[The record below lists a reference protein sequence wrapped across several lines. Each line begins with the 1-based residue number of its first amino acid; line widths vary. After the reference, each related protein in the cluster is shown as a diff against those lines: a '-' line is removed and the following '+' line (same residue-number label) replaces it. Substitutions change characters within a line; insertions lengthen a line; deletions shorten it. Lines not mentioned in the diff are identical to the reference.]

1 MLRRFRWAQGL
12 GQDARYA
19 MRQFRRAP
27 GYAVFTVLVLTLGIG
42 TVTAMFTIAYAVL
55 LKPLP
60 FEADR
65 QLFQPVAKTVHGDES
80 QSFSLSE
87 IKEWQ
92 RATNGT
98 AEVAFSRGGLSV
110 VDGQAG
116 AMLITNV
123 EASPNLFSLLGA
135 RPLLGRGFLPQELNT
150 DHPDVV
156 VLSYALWQQDFAGD
170 PQVLGKSLRIGGIP
184 HTVIAV
190 MPAEFMYPI
199 YENRPEA
206 WVPLEPSELTP
217 GNIDPYHYYEP
228 IARLRQGVPV
238 NEVETQLAQAH
249 SQFARPGESQIRLA
263 GLRDLLV
270 KGVRPALL
278 ALQVAVGVVWLI
290 ACSNVAGLLLARVSA
305 RRTEIAVRATL
316 GAGRRRI
323 LAQFLTESLLLSC
336 AGAAGG
342 LGLADTMLHTFRG
355 MLSKTLPLSGNIHL
369 NWTVWTA
376 LAALTGVTAL
386 AFGAFPALVASR
398 ADMDAGLKN
407 GGRAEPGDRSQNRAR
422 SVLLV
427 SQVAL
432 SIALL
437 IGAGLMIRTM
447 YALRHVPLGFRT
459 DHLVLTS
466 LTVPNDLYGD
476 RNVATAVWQ
485 PLLEEIL
492 RLPGVKAA
500 ALTTVLPIRHP
511 VEMQTIVYAT
521 EWTHED
527 VSATVRAA
535 TPGLMQVLGVRM
547 RSGRF
552 FSEEDTSTSLPVAVV
567 NQTFVNRYLGGGN
580 ASGKQ
585 IRFGRVPRAATI
597 VGVIEDVHQEGAAEP
612 SQPEL
617 YVCMTQ
623 IGTDHPVYKALLGKF
638 MEMAVRTELAPGGMV
653 PQLRQRIQ
661 QANPHL
667 AIGEPATMEEAV
679 EDSIG
684 AQKLVAEIIGVFG
697 ALVLVITIV
706 GLYGLL
712 SYLVRQRT
720 REIGIR
726 MALGADRKNVVGMVM
741 RQTAVLIGTGT
752 VCGVA
757 LALASDRL
765 LQRFL
770 FGVSATD
777 PWIIGLACLGLVACG
792 MVAALLPARRAA
804 TINPVVALR
813 AD

>member
-1 MLRRFRWAQGL
+1 MLPRFRWIRRL

-27 GYAVFTVLVLTLGIG
+27 GYAVFTVLVLALGIG

-60 FEADR
+60 FNADQ

-80 QSFSLSE
+80 QSFSYDE

-92 RATNGT
+92 RATSGT
-98 AEVAFSRGGLSV
+98 AEVAFTRGGLSV

-123 EASPNLFSLLGA
+123 EASPNLFSLLGV
-135 RPLLGRGFLPQELNT
+135 RPLLGRGFLPRELNA

-156 VLSYALWQQDFAGD
+156 VLSYALWRQDFAGD
-170 PQVLGKSLRIGGIP
+170 PQVLGKSLHIGGMRR
-184 HTVIAV
+184 TVIAV
-190 MPAEFMYPI
+190 MPAEFLYPLSD
-199 YENRPEA
+199 NRPEA

-217 GNIDPYHYYEP
+217 KNNDPYLYYEP
-228 IARLRQGVPV
+228 IARLKQGVPV
-238 NEVETQLAQAH
+238 KAAETQLARVH
-249 SQFARPGESQIRLA
+249 SQFAKPGESEIRLA
-263 GLRDLLV
+263 GLRDVLV
-270 KGVRPALL
+270 EGVRPALL
-278 ALQVAVGVVWLI
+278 ALEIAVGAVWLI

-305 RRTEIAVRATL
+305 RRTEIAVRAAL
-316 GAGRRRI
+316 GAGKRLI

-342 LGLADTMLHTFRG
+342 LGLAETMLHMSRI
-355 MLSKTLPLSGNIHL
+355 MLSKSLPLSGNIHL
-369 NWTVWTA
+369 NWAVWTA
-376 LAALTGVTAL
+376 LAALTGLTAL
-386 AFGAFPALVASR
+386 AFGAFPALVAAR
-398 ADMDAGLKN
+398 ADMNAGLKN
-407 GGRAEPGDRSQNRAR
+407 GGRAQPGARSQNRAR

-432 SIALL
+432 SMTLL
-437 IGAGLMIRTM
+437 IGAGLMMRTM
-447 YALRHVPLGFRT
+447 YALRHVRLGFRT

-466 LTVPNDLYGD
+466 LTVPNDLYGN
-476 RNVATAVWQ
+476 RNVATEVWQ
-485 PLLEEIL
+485 PLLEQIR

-500 ALTTVLPIRHP
+500 AMTTVLPIRHP
-511 VEMQTIVYAT
+511 VEMLTVVYAT
-521 EWTHED
+521 AWTHQN

-547 RSGRF
+547 LSGRF
-552 FSEEDTSTSLPVAVV
+552 FTEQDTASSLPVAVV
-567 NQTFVNRYLGGGN
+567 NQTFVNRFLGGGN

-597 VGVIEDVHQEGAAEP
+597 VGVIEDIHQEGAAEP

-617 YVCMTQ
+617 YVSMTQ
-623 IGTDHPVYKALLGKF
+623 IGTDHPLYKPLLGKF
-638 MEMAVRTELAPGGMV
+638 MEIAVRTELPPGGLV
-653 PQLRQRIQ
+653 PELRQWVQ

-667 AIGEPATMEEAV
+667 AIGESETMEEAV

-684 AQKLVAEIIGVFG
+684 VQRLAAQVIGVFG
-697 ALVLVITIV
+697 GLVLVITVV

-712 SYLVRQRT
+712 SYLVTQRT

-726 MALGADRKNVVGMVM
+726 MALGADRKKVVGMVM
-741 RQTAVLIGTGT
+741 RQTSVLMGAGT

-757 LALASDRL
+757 MAFASNRL

-777 PWIIGLACLGLVACG
+777 PWIMALACLGLVACG
-792 MVAALLPARRAA
+792 TIAALLPARRAA

-813 AD
+813 TE